1 MANFSQNLR
10 SWATAPFGTQPFV
23 GGGIKPYTITTQTPT
38 QKRAAMGGYGGA
50 ISQIS
55 AQQASARRANEQ
67 RYAQIMDIYNKVIE
81 RAGPG
86 GAFEKA
92 GLGEIERARTRG
104 VGKETQQMI
113 SSGMYGT
120 TTAAGIERGWETDV
134 GAPARLRLEDIMEQ
148 RLTSAQL
155 GKAGAI
161 ERREDV
167 YPDYSSLLQMLAR

>member
-1 MANFSQNLR
+1 MAQYIGR
-10 SWATAPFGTQPFV
+10 GTQTGTFD
-23 GGGIKPYTITTQTPT
+23 
-38 QKRAAMGGYGGA
+38 KRLAALQQEVA
-50 ISQIS
+50 AKNIASQLAAQEAAAVRRASSQIS
-55 AQQASARRANEQ
+55 AQQASAKRANLQ
-67 RYAQIMDIYNKVIE
+67 RYAQIMAIYDKIIA

-92 GLGEIERARTRG
+92 GLGEIEKAKTKG
-104 VGKETQQMI
+104 VGQETQQMI

-120 TTAAGIERGWETDV
+120 TTAAGIGRGWEADV

-148 RLTSAQL
+148 RLSTAQL

-167 YPDYSSLLQMLAR
+167 YPDYNALLQMLAR